1 MLANGGRPVIDMVF
15 IKHNDRIALIA
26 RYASAN
32 NYTHIQHLMVCSDPY
47 GVVAFRVRVLWV
59 L

>member
-1 MLANGGRPVIDMVF
+1 MRAVLQVEFKNFVMLTNGGWPVIDMVF

-32 NYTHIQHLMVCSDPY
+32 NYTHTHYSMVCI
-47 GVVAFRVRVLWV
+47 
-59 L
+59 